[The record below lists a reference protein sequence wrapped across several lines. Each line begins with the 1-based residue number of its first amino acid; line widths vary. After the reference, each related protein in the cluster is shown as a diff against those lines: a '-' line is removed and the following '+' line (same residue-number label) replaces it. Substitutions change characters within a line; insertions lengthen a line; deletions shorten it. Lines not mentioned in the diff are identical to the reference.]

1 MATMRQNFTAMP
13 GILKF
18 LAVAGLCVGL
28 AIATTLLPD
37 HGIRVAGRLISWSD
51 WWSSGAGA
59 SMLVVGALFV
69 SSVVMMLRRSHHSR
83 LAYVVSCVAI
93 GIAVPYVVAVSGGVA
108 ASVSTLSL
116 TYDCLQTLAIALY

>member
-1 MATMRQNFTAMP
+1 
-13 GILKF
+13 
-18 LAVAGLCVGL
+18 
-28 AIATTLLPD
+28 
-37 HGIRVAGRLISWSD
+37 
-51 WWSSGAGA
+51 
-59 SMLVVGALFV
+59 MLVVGALFV

-116 TYDCLQTLAIALY
+116 TYDCLQTLAIALYLYLSKGSREYFGPPVGSGPARG